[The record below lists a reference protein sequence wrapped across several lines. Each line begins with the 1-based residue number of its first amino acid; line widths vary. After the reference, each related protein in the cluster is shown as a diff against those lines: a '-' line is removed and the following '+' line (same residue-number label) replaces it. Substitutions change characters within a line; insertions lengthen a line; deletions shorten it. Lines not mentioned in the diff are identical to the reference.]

1 MDKEQEVVVEVN
13 ETLQMTD
20 KEEVKPQVVE
30 VKITEGLK
38 MAG

>member
-1 MDKEQEVVVEVN
+1 MDNKQEIIVEVN
-13 ETLQMTD
+13 ETLQMKD
-20 KEEVKPQVVE
+20 NEVVKPQVVE